1 MSGNTR
7 PTRIF
12 PQNSLFRA
20 VGRVAV
26 IGASAAGGEIL
37 AMAEEMGRL
46 IAAHGY
52 LLVTGGMGGV
62 MEAASR
68 GAKSGGGTVLGILP
82 GALRSEANPW
92 VDIAITTG
100 LGHLRNALVVG
111 NADIVVAIDGAY
123 GTLSEIAHARI
134 RGIPVFGL
142 RTWNLPQVE
151 LFDNPEQVMAQ
162 ICKYFEA

>member
-1 MSGNTR
+1 
-7 PTRIF
+7 
-12 PQNSLFRA
+12 
-20 VGRVAV
+20 
-26 IGASAAGGEIL
+26 
-37 AMAEEMGRL
+37 MAEEMGRL
-46 IAAHGY
+46 IAAHGF
-52 LLVTGGMGGV
+52 LLVSGGMGGV

-68 GAKSGGGTVLGILP
+68 GAKSCGGMVLGILP

-100 LGHLRNALVVG
+100 MGHLRNALVVG

-134 RGIPVFGL
+134 RGIPVYGL
-142 RTWNLPQVE
+142 RTWNLPQVQ

-162 ICKYFEA
+162 ICKYLEA